1 MKKLKIAVI
10 LDDEKLFANSFS
22 LLLAKYNMF
31 DYVHVFI
38 KHSEMM
44 AYLMEDERN
53 NIHFFLDYFLGN
65 DNGVTVFQDIKRL
78 VKHSSFIFLSST
90 NSPHIINSM
99 LQVRPNGIIS
109 KSCEISTLIACLK
122 SIEKNEFFMEESLK
136 ELIRNTAS
144 ISLAFSKRE
153 LQLLYLFM
161 NGFSIAQAAEKACL
175 STHTIITYRRK
186 MMAKTNCNSIL
197 QLLKI
202 VKENGIIS

>member
-22 LLLAKYNMF
+22 LLLEKYNMF
-31 DYVHVFI
+31 DYVHVFT
-38 KHSEMM
+38 KYSEMM

-65 DNGVTVFQDIKRL
+65 DNGVTVLQDIKRL

-90 NSPHIINSM
+90 SSPHIINNM
-99 LQVRPNGIIS
+99 LQVRPHGIIS
-109 KSCEISTLIACLK
+109 KSCEISTLVACLK
-122 SIEKNEFFMEESLK
+122 SIELKEFYMEDSLK
-136 ELIRNTAS
+136 NIIQNNAG
-144 ISLAFSKRE
+144 ISLVFSKRE
-153 LQLLYLFM
+153 LQLLHLFM
-161 NGFSIAQAAEKACL
+161 NGSSIAQAAEKACL

-202 VKENGIIS
+202 AKDHGILT